1 MTQRGEEE
9 KETGRV
15 EAFSDGIF
23 AIAMTLF
30 IPDVKV
36 PKPADAAASGGLLAA
51 LRDQWPTCLAYLTSF
66 ATILVMWVNH
76 HKLSRTEISS

>member
-1 MTQRGEEE
+1 MTLRGEEE

-23 AIAMTLF
+23 AIAMTRL
-30 IPDVKV
+30 ILDVKV

-51 LRDQWPTCLAYLTSF
+51 LRG
-66 ATILVMWVNH
+66 
-76 HKLSRTEISS
+76 